1 MGDKVVLMVAS
12 PNGDPHLVGPMSRR
26 WAEMLFVPTLG
37 DRLVAM
43 VDYIE
48 TVNGSVV
55 AE

>member
-1 MGDKVVLMVAS
+1 MSDKVVLMVTS
-12 PNGDPHLVGPMSRR
+12 PSGEPHLVGPMSRR

-43 VDYIE
+43 VDVIE
-48 TVNGSVV
+48 TVNGSVA